1 MKAVCE
7 RYGALFILDEVMC
20 GMGRSGTYHAWEQD
34 DAPPDIQ
41 TLGKCLGG
49 GYQPIAGV
57 LASTRVM
64 EGFEKGTGY
73 VLSTQL
79 LV

>member
-1 MKAVCE
+1 MKAVCDKH
-7 RYGALFILDEVMC
+7 GALFILDEVMC

-34 DAPPDIQ
+34 GAAPDIQ

-57 LASTRVM
+57 LASKRVI
-64 EGFEKGTGY
+64 EALEKGTG
-73 VLSTQL
+73 
-79 LV
+79 

>member
-7 RYGALFILDEVMC
+7 KHGALFILDEVMC
-20 GMGRSGTYHAWEQD
+20 GMGRSGTYHAWQQD
-34 DAPPDIQ
+34 GDAAPDIQ

-57 LASTRVM
+57 LASKRVI
-64 EGFEKGTGY
+64 EAFENGTG
-73 VLSTQL
+73 
-79 LV
+79 